1 MTTTALAVSSA
12 PHIAGR
18 FGFALV
24 LLANALRMSWD
35 EGRASSF
42 DVVLWSGLGIT
53 GLYGCTLL
61 ASALADRPLSH
72 RILMQLEG
80 LALFVML
87 AVSGGS
93 VTIASLSG
101 DWVSF
106 GASAFVAAVNGLL
119 LWVSARQLHGPVS
132 GMPVASPHR

>member
-1 MTTTALAVSSA
+1 MTTTTLPAFSPAQV
-12 PHIAGR
+12 AGR

-35 EGRASSF
+35 EGHTSSF
-42 DVVLWSGLGIT
+42 DVVLWTGLGIT

-80 LALFVML
+80 LSLFVML
-87 AVSGGS
+87 AVAGGS

-119 LWVSARQLHGPVS
+119 LWVIARQLRS
-132 GMPVASPHR
+132 SSRDRA